1 MFFLKLDSLHW
12 NLGAKGDVV
21 MEISL
26 PPRHY
31 HALQTI
37 KEALLS
43 LTDKFYE
50 VRVFGSCIKESATA
64 TSDIDIL
71 VVTRTPLTD
80 RVERS
85 VIRDYVE
92 EAAEAFNVDVDVVF
106 YSLDA
111 YHNNQ
116 SEFSK
121 RVRKESKGLVRGD
134 SFEL

>member
-1 MFFLKLDSLHW
+1 
-12 NLGAKGDVV
+12 

-50 VRVFGSCIKESATA
+50 VRVF
-64 TSDIDIL
+64 